1 MGKNKTQ
8 YKKTRL
14 DNGIRVVSEK
24 IPYVRSISIGA
35 WLTVGSRDEN
45 KTNNGISHY
54 IEHMMF
60 KGTKNRKAY
69 EIAESLESVGGQI
82 NAFTGKELTCY
93 YAHILD
99 EHLAIAVD
107 VISDILIHSIF
118 DEQEMEKEK
127 QVIVEEINNMEDTPE
142 EMIHELFIK
151 DLFPNHPLGFSTLG
165 TRENVWS
172 FTRQDIYDYLNRNYA
187 KNRLVIAAAGNV
199 DHDKLVELVE
209 TKFLDFHNCV
219 DRVIN
224 PPNGPRQGENI
235 IKNGGIQAH
244 ICLGTLAY
252 SYRDPKKFPLLIL
265 NTLLGA
271 GMSSR
276 LFQNI
281 REKHGLAYSVYS
293 FIDFLFDTGLFGVY
307 IGTDKNKIGASIELI
322 NKELEDL
329 KKNPVSEEELE
340 RTKNQLKGN
349 LMLGLESTSSRMT
362 RLAKM
367 EIYLQQYYT
376 LDDTLREIDKVQ
388 IEDIL
393 AVANELFNK
402 DRIFTTILKP
412 QKSNV

>member
-1 MGKNKTQ
+1 MDKNKTQ

-14 DNGIRVVSEK
+14 DNGIRVISEK

-45 KTNNGISHY
+45 ASNNGISHY

-82 NAFTGKELTCY
+82 NAFTSKELTCY

-99 EHLAIAVD
+99 EHLEIAVD
-107 VISDILIHSIF
+107 VISDILINSVF

-151 DLFPNHPLGFSTLG
+151 DLFPDHPLGFSTLG
-165 TRENVWS
+165 TRENVWG
-172 FTRQDIYDYLNRNYA
+172 FTRQDIYDYLSRNYA

-209 TKFLDFHNCV
+209 TKFVEFHNSV
-219 DRVIN
+219 DRVLY

-329 KKNPVSEEELE
+329 KKNPVSKEEL
-340 RTKNQLKGN
+340 
-349 LMLGLESTSSRMT
+349 
-362 RLAKM
+362 
-367 EIYLQQYYT
+367 
-376 LDDTLREIDKVQ
+376 
-388 IEDIL
+388 
-393 AVANELFNK
+393 
-402 DRIFTTILKP
+402 
-412 QKSNV
+412 